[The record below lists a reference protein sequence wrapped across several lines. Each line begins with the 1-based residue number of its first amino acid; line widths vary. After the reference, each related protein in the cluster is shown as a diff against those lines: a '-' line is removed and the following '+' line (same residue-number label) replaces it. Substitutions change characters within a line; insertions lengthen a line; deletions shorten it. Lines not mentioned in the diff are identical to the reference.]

1 MHISCRLSVKTIL
14 NRNSCVGGLKLGEE
28 HPNSAIKGRN
38 PFFLEPAII
47 IAITD
52 GSKLTTNSGVQE
64 ELHLPLMSP
73 LPGSE
78 LTKEPFRWDQRL
90 FALVLRIPGAT
101 SVEQEQV
108 TAVQL
113 DDSSIT
119 PMCDVTGGG
128 EEGAKMECDRVIS
141 SIGKKCPQETGIKVR
156 NGKTLPSLA
165 ARKDFKE
172 LLQEITGEVPQRQ
185 SDVNVKEF
193 PGFQIALL
201 NKDLKPQ
208 TFRNAYDISR
218 SSLLDHLTRMRTN
231 LLKSTRK
238 FFSVQDEDHLHSVP
252 IVQMGNYQEYLR
264 NIPSPL
270 RELDADQPKRLH
282 TFGNPFKLDKKGMM
296 IDEADEFVSGHQSK
310 HKRPGEPSMSGIPK
324 RRRCMSPLLR
334 SRPAS
339 PVVNNHIGGKSPP
352 SVTQG
357 SSDSPKTEDE
367 HKHPVINNNL
377 TDAVE
382 NHVEDQL
389 APDLFMDTS
398 EQFETLSQV
407 SLNSLESADDSADDG
422 DSDSFTNKTERF
434 IENPKPS
441 ENLGNCF
448 VNDTTALS
456 LKMRRL
462 RPCRSYEEVNTELKI
477 RIMKEIRKPGRKYEP
492 IFALLQEVQGSLQT
506 RLFFLQNVI
515 KEAARFKKRMLIEQL
530 EIFLEEI
537 HRRSNQL
544 NHFSDC

>member
-1 MHISCRLSVKTIL
+1 
-14 NRNSCVGGLKLGEE
+14 
-28 HPNSAIKGRN
+28 
-38 PFFLEPAII
+38 
-47 IAITD
+47 
-52 GSKLTTNSGVQE
+52 
-64 ELHLPLMSP
+64 
-73 LPGSE
+73 
-78 LTKEPFRWDQRL
+78 
-90 FALVLRIPGAT
+90 
-101 SVEQEQV
+101 
-108 TAVQL
+108 
-113 DDSSIT
+113 
-119 PMCDVTGGG
+119 
-128 EEGAKMECDRVIS
+128 
-141 SIGKKCPQETGIKVR
+141 
-156 NGKTLPSLA
+156 
-165 ARKDFKE
+165 
-172 LLQEITGEVPQRQ
+172 
-185 SDVNVKEF
+185 
-193 PGFQIALL
+193 
-201 NKDLKPQ
+201 
-208 TFRNAYDISR
+208 
-218 SSLLDHLTRMRTN
+218 
-231 LLKSTRK
+231 
-238 FFSVQDEDHLHSVP
+238 
-252 IVQMGNYQEYLR
+252 
-264 NIPSPL
+264 
-270 RELDADQPKRLH
+270 
-282 TFGNPFKLDKKGMM
+282 
-296 IDEADEFVSGHQSK
+296 
-310 HKRPGEPSMSGIPK
+310 
-324 RRRCMSPLLR
+324 MSPLLR